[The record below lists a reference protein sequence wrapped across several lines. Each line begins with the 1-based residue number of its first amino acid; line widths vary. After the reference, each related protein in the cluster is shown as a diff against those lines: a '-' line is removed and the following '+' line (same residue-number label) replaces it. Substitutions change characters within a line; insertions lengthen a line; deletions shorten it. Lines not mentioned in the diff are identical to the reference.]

1 MEKNS
6 DTYMCEKC
14 GNILLKSNKM
24 LHDLKCTSFNG
35 GFDFFGGGNHT
46 NNNFISI
53 NEIDTYT
60 CNKCGACIN
69 LKDKV
74 DHLLCHQIEEDNKE
88 NEITEF
94 RNNQI
99 ISDSSSEEGD
109 KQNVINNININIIN
123 NNNGIHKT
131 YRIGGN
137 LNNSDDDEDYN
148 DKNNSNENDE
158 LEDNEEQEE
167 FDSFEEDDFSDENN
181 GIDEN
186 TIKTF
191 PVSKIKDISKLTEEK
206 KKCCICLE
214 NFKKNDETMI
224 LPCIHIFHSDCIKK
238 WMKRQDICP
247 ICKNKIIGNN
257 M

>member
-1 MEKNS
+1 MEKNK
-6 DTYMCEKC
+6 DTYKCEKC

-24 LHDLKCTSFNG
+24 LHDLKCTSYYNDFG
-35 GFDFFGGGNHT
+35 FFGNNNHI
-46 NNNFISI
+46 NNNFINI

-88 NEITEF
+88 NETTEF
-94 RNNQI
+94 RNI
-99 ISDSSSEEGD
+99 PILSDSSSED
-109 KQNVINNININIIN
+109 DNKPNIINNININIVN
-123 NNNGIHKT
+123 NNNGIHKNFN
-131 YRIGGN
+131 IGGN
-137 LNNSDDDEDYN
+137 LNNSDDDENYN

-158 LEDNEEQEE
+158 IEDNEGQEE
-167 FDSFEEDDFSDENN
+167 FDSFEEDNFSDENN

-247 ICKNKIIGNN
+247 ICKNKII
-257 M
+257 

>member
-1 MEKNS
+1 MEKNK
-6 DTYMCEKC
+6 DTYKCEKC

-24 LHDLKCTSFNG
+24 LHDLKCTSYNND
-35 GFDFFGGGNHT
+35 FDFFGNNNLI
-46 NNNFISI
+46 NNNFINI

-88 NEITEF
+88 NETTEF
-94 RNNQI
+94 RNI
-99 ISDSSSEEGD
+99 PILSDSSSED
-109 KQNVINNININIIN
+109 DNKPNIINNININIVN
-123 NNNGIHKT
+123 NNNGIHKNFN
-131 YRIGGN
+131 IGGN
-137 LNNSDDDEDYN
+137 LNYSDDDEDYN

-158 LEDNEEQEE
+158 IEDNEGQEE
-167 FDSFEEDDFSDENN
+167 FDSFEEDNFSDENN

-224 LPCIHIFHSDCIKK
+224 LPCIHIFHSVCIKK

-247 ICKNKIIGNN
+247 ICKNKII
-257 M
+257 